1 MVQSLTGSGI
11 VCALHS
17 CLRFSLPATCKTTA
31 HRELEEDAKEDED
44 IAALLQGT
52 GGDPEVIKQR
62 VSLVHT
68 HFRAAQVHIKL
79 WQCADE
85 C

>member
-1 MVQSLTGSGI
+1 M
-11 VCALHS
+11 CD
-17 CLRFSLPATCKTTA
+17 PAA
-31 HRELEEDAKEDED
+31 HRDLEEDAKEDED
-44 IAALLQGT
+44 IAAILQGA

-62 VSLVHT
+62 VSLMHAQI
-68 HFRAAQVHIKL
+68 RAAQIHIIL

>member
-1 MVQSLTGSGI
+1 MSN
-11 VCALHS
+11 
-17 CLRFSLPATCKTTA
+17 TA
-31 HRELEEDAKEDED
+31 ARRELEEDAKEDED
-44 IAALLQGT
+44 IAAILKGT

-62 VSLVHT
+62 VRSMLT
-68 HFRAAQVHIKL
+68 HFRAAQSHIIL